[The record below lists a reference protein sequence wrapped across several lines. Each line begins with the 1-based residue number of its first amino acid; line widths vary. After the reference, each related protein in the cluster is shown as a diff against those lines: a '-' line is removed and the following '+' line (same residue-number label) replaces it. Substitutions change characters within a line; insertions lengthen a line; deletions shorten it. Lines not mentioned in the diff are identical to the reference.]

1 MLTRLLLI
9 IQCMLVLS
17 IGVLG
22 IDKTYRLRGTIVP
35 NEVLKDVSQITTR
48 ATAIVNGGEQRGFIQ
63 SDGSFVVDNLELGDS
78 LLEIT
83 AVDYVFP
90 KIHVRISIKE
100 HDDST
105 AGDGRASIAARFIQ
119 VGSEWSEDTPLLG
132 YPLQI
137 GASGKY
143 DFFTP
148 RQGFDIVA
156 MFSNPYM
163 LMVGASLVAVFL
175 LPKLQANMDPEAMK
189 ELQNKS

>member
-1 MLTRLLLI
+1 MLARLLLI
-9 IQCMLVLS
+9 IQCIVLLS

-22 IDKTYRLRGTIVP
+22 IDKTYRLRGTIIP
-35 NEVLKDVSQITTR
+35 NEILKDVSQIATR
-48 ATAIVNGGEQRGFIQ
+48 ATAVVNGGERRGFIQ

-78 LLEIT
+78 LLEIS
-83 AVDYVFP
+83 AVDYAFP
-90 KIHVRISIKE
+90 KIHVRISLKE
-100 HDDST
+100 DDKGT
-105 AGDGRASIAARFIQ
+105 TGGGRASVAARFVQ
-119 VGSEWSEDTPLLG
+119 TGSEWSEDTPLLG

-137 GASGKY
+137 EASAKY

-175 LPKLQANMDPEAMK
+175 LPKLQANIDPEAMK

>member
-1 MLTRLLLI
+1 MFTRLLLI
-9 IQCMLVLS
+9 MQCIFLLS

-22 IDKTYRLRGTIVP
+22 ADKTYRLRGAIIP
-35 NEVLKDVSQITTR
+35 NEVLKDISQITTR
-48 ATAIVNGGEQRGFIQ
+48 ATAVVNGGAQRGFIQ

-78 LLEIT
+78 LLEIS
-83 AVDYVFP
+83 AVDYAFP
-90 KIHVRISIKE
+90 KIHVRISLKE
-100 HDDST
+100 EDEGT
-105 AGDGRASIAARFIQ
+105 TGGRRASVAARFVQI
-119 VGSEWSEDTPLLG
+119 GSEWSEDTPLLG

-137 GASGKY
+137 EASAKY
-143 DFFTP
+143 EFFTP

-175 LPKLQANMDPEAMK
+175 LPKLQANIDPEAMK